1 MFIHTLILSSQSFFC
16 QKAFTNKLLFSKK
29 KSEILILFF
38 HRVWI
43 KPNFL
48 KDKKWWHINL
58 SIVFER
64 ISRKR
69 REMEHGSRKSIK
81 TLIDYLVHPFFH
93 VILGIRSR
101 LRMIIL
107 GDKTLK
113 IVQNGFKVFML
124 FWVIDSMEVVYYDCS
139 WFISRVHQSFPPFY
153 SLKTKWLGISIH
165 TIIIYQVVWYH

>member
-16 QKAFTNKLLFSKK
+16 QKAFTNKLLFRKK
-29 KSEILILFF
+29 KSEILIQLF

-43 KPNFL
+43 KLNFL

-58 SIVFER
+58 SIDFER

-139 WFISRVHQSFPPFY
+139 WCLFKVHQSFPPFLFFENKMTWHFY
-153 SLKTKWLGISIH
+153 T
-165 TIIIYQVVWYH
+165 